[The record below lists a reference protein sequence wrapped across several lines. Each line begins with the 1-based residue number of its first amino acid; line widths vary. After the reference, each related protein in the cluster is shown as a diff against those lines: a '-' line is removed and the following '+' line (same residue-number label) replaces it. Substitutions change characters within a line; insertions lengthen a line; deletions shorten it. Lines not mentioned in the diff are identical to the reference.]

1 MELLYNIMNIL
12 RRYRIIIV
20 PAFYL
25 LIMIVLTVVVSGVFT
40 PHKIT
45 LQKFDV
51 PEGENRV
58 VITYYYRGDEIL
70 RQKTK
75 LYNNYDET
83 KTPVNEFK
91 KNYKGLTSKYKS
103 IKGVSV
109 SNDFS
114 LTGIIVETIDVN
126 YNDISQTNLK
136 KYHGQIEKGELPQ
149 SKPVSLKST
158 KKTLIKYGFVDSAT
172 SFKLKEKKD
181 N

>member
-83 KTPVNEFK
+83 KTP
-91 KNYKGLTSKYKS
+91 
-103 IKGVSV
+103 
-109 SNDFS
+109 
-114 LTGIIVETIDVN
+114 
-126 YNDISQTNLK
+126 
-136 KYHGQIEKGELPQ
+136 
-149 SKPVSLKST
+149 
-158 KKTLIKYGFVDSAT
+158 
-172 SFKLKEKKD
+172 
-181 N
+181 